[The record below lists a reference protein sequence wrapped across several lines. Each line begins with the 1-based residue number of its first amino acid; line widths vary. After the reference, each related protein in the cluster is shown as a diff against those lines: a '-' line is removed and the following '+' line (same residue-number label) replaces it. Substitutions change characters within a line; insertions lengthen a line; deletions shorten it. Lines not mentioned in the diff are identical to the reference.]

1 MKDWFYWWHLTSLHL
16 KNKSTAP
23 GEIAK
28 HVCYYQNVFS
38 LFYAVVYW
46 YDQGYVLFLSKENG
60 YVLDILK

>member
-1 MKDWFYWWHLTSLHL
+1 MKDCFYWSHLTSLHL

-46 YDQGYVLFLSKENG
+46 YDQG
-60 YVLDILK
+60 